1 MGGMNKARVMRL
13 PTAFIS
19 IVLLLCAHRAGGEPF
34 DRSVTTIHVDDQ
46 GLYVAG
52 SMHWSGIQTLFR
64 HPAELVVVGEVVSI
78 GPSLRPAELANGT
91 MTSRLRIDDVVVCPD
106 SLLEAASRIR
116 YLETTGSVGLA
127 LGDTVA
133 VFMIRYEGTYAIPNW
148 RGSNVP
154 IGYNFRHAK
163 NDLPC
168 DNHSFVGLLAS
179 GHAWDLSSLS
189 SEELRLWKCVDSE
202 GLLEAVIDAKAAQE

>member
-1 MGGMNKARVMRL
+1 MKL

-19 IVLLLCAHRAGGEPF
+19 MVLWACACQVSGESF
-34 DRSVTTIHVDDQ
+34 DRPVTTIHVDEQ

-52 SMHWSGIQTLFR
+52 FMRWSSIQTLFR
-64 HPAELVVVGEVVSI
+64 HPAEFVVVGEVVSI
-78 GPSLRPAELANGT
+78 SPSLHPSDLANGI

-106 SLLEAASRIR
+106 NLLEAASRIR
-116 YLETTGSVGLA
+116 YLATTGTGGLA
-127 LGDTVA
+127 IGDTVV
-133 VFMIRYEGTYAIPNW
+133 VFMIRYEGAYAIPNW

-163 NDLPC
+163 NDPSC
-168 DNHSFVGLLAS
+168 DDHRFVRLLAS
-179 GHAWDLSSLS
+179 GYAWNLGSLS
-189 SEELRLWKCVDSE
+189 SEELRLWRCVDSE